1 MGGNKKNQ
9 SENLQ
14 GTHHFEE
21 VDIEG
26 RITLQQDRQCTYN
39 VPSRCIRL
47 TIVAVE
53 TAVSIKYS
61 ECVFIFLP
69 SISSMPS
76 ACAEYIVIC
85 GLSGSTVFFHISH
98 KGHNFFRGGGIY

>member
-76 ACAEYIVIC
+76 ACAELYCHLWPVWLYRI
-85 GLSGSTVFFHISH
+85 FPHIS
-98 KGHNFFRGGGIY
+98 YLLTYSMEQSPS